1 MDYKFNYSLDKNDLI
16 NFELFK
22 IKSSKF
28 MSMIYITVLI
38 MLVMNTYYA
47 FSEKNYAYLL
57 IPALYIVAIG
67 IYLFYI
73 KKIRPDMRVKRCIK
87 ADVTYSE
94 PREVTISEKSI
105 EFKTLP
111 KNEGEPMLIGFYPYL
126 TLGAI
131 IETKEYIYFIATT
144 GTNIVPKSI
153 IPQEIKENVLKIIK
167 KNPNYLFFNKN

>member
-22 IKSSKF
+22 LKSSKF
-28 MSMIYITVLI
+28 ENSKLKSI
-38 MLVMNTYYA
+38 
-47 FSEKNYAYLL
+47 F
-57 IPALYIVAIG
+57 PPIVAIG
-67 IYLFYI
+67 IYLFYV
-73 KKIRPDMRVKRCIK
+73 KKIRPDIRVKRCIK

>member
-1 MDYKFNYSLDKNDLI
+1 
-16 NFELFK
+16 
-22 IKSSKF
+22 

-57 IPALYIVAIG
+57 IPAFYIVAIG

-73 KKIRPDMRVKRCIK
+73 KKIRPDKRVKRCIK

-105 EFKTLP
+105 EFKTCL
-111 KNEGEPMLIGFYPYL
+111 KMKASRCLSVFTLI
-126 TLGAI
+126 
-131 IETKEYIYFIATT
+131 
-144 GTNIVPKSI
+144 
-153 IPQEIKENVLKIIK
+153 
-167 KNPNYLFFNKN
+167 

>member
-22 IKSSKF
+22 LKSSKF

-67 IYLFYI
+67 IYLFYV
-73 KKIRPDMRVKRCIK
+73 KKIRPDIRVKRCIK

-94 PREVTISEKSI
+94 PREVTISEKS
-105 EFKTLP
+105 LS
-111 KNEGEPMLIGFYPYL
+111 LIH
-126 TLGAI
+126 I
-131 IETKEYIYFIATT
+131 
-144 GTNIVPKSI
+144 
-153 IPQEIKENVLKIIK
+153 
-167 KNPNYLFFNKN
+167 

>member
-22 IKSSKF
+22 LKSSKF

-67 IYLFYI
+67 IYLFYV
-73 KKIRPDMRVKRCIK
+73 KKIRPDIRVKRCIK
-87 ADVTYSE
+87 ADVY
-94 PREVTISEKSI
+94 R
-105 EFKTLP
+105 FLP
-111 KNEGEPMLIGFYPYL
+111 LFDSRRNNRNKGI
-126 TLGAI
+126 
-131 IETKEYIYFIATT
+131 
-144 GTNIVPKSI
+144 
-153 IPQEIKENVLKIIK
+153 
-167 KNPNYLFFNKN
+167 YLFYCDNGYKHCAKINYSARNKRKCIKNY

>member
-22 IKSSKF
+22 LKSSKF

-47 FSEKNYAYLL
+47 FSEKNYAYLF

-67 IYLFYI
+67 IYLFYV
-73 KKIRPDMRVKRCIK
+73 KKIRPDIRVKRCIK

-105 EFKTLP
+105 EFKKT
-111 KNEGEPMLIGFYPYL
+111 
-126 TLGAI
+126 
-131 IETKEYIYFIATT
+131 
-144 GTNIVPKSI
+144 VD
-153 IPQEIKENVLKIIK
+153 
-167 KNPNYLFFNKN
+167 

>member
-22 IKSSKF
+22 LKSSKF

-67 IYLFYI
+67 IYLFYV
-73 KKIRPDMRVKRCIK
+73 KKIRPDIRVKRCIK

-105 EFKTLP
+105 EFKTL
-111 KNEGEPMLIGFYPYL
+111 LIGFYPYL

-131 IETKEYIYFIATT
+131 IETKEYLYFIATT

>member
-1 MDYKFNYSLDKNDLI
+1 
-16 NFELFK
+16 
-22 IKSSKF
+22 
-28 MSMIYITVLI
+28 
-38 MLVMNTYYA
+38 
-47 FSEKNYAYLL
+47 
-57 IPALYIVAIG
+57 
-67 IYLFYI
+67 
-73 KKIRPDMRVKRCIK
+73 
-87 ADVTYSE
+87 
-94 PREVTISEKSI
+94 
-105 EFKTLP
+105 LP

>member
-22 IKSSKF
+22 LKSSKF

-47 FSEKNYAYLL
+47 FIEKNYAYLL

-73 KKIRPDMRVKRCIK
+73 
-87 ADVTYSE
+87 
-94 PREVTISEKSI
+94 
-105 EFKTLP
+105 
-111 KNEGEPMLIGFYPYL
+111 
-126 TLGAI
+126 
-131 IETKEYIYFIATT
+131 
-144 GTNIVPKSI
+144 
-153 IPQEIKENVLKIIK
+153 
-167 KNPNYLFFNKN
+167 NKGQALY

>member
-22 IKSSKF
+22 LKSSKF

-67 IYLFYI
+67 IYLFYV
-73 KKIRPDMRVKRCIK
+73 KKIRPDIRVK
-87 ADVTYSE
+87 
-94 PREVTISEKSI
+94 
-105 EFKTLP
+105 FKTLP

>member
-22 IKSSKF
+22 LKSSKF

-38 MLVMNTYYA
+38 VLVMNTYYA

-57 IPALYIVAIG
+57 IPALYMVAIG
-67 IYLFYI
+67 IYLFYV
-73 KKIRPDMRVKRCIK
+73 KKIRPDIRVKRCIK

-111 KNEGEPMLIGFYPYL
+111 KNEGEPMFIGFYPYL

-131 IETKEYIYFIATT
+131 IETKEYIYLTT
-144 GTNIVPKSI
+144 KFVEIVEKVPPTQS
-153 IPQEIKENVLKIIK
+153 QNNNY
-167 KNPNYLFFNKN
+167 NPTILLSKVMRSNQ

>member
-1 MDYKFNYSLDKNDLI
+1 MDYKFNYSLDKKDLI

-22 IKSSKF
+22 LKRSKF
-28 MSMIYITVLI
+28 MNMIYITVLI
-38 MLVMNTYYA
+38 VLVINTYYA

-73 KKIRPDMRVKRCIK
+73 KKIRPDIRVKRCIK

-94 PREVTISEKSI
+94 LREVTISEKCV

-111 KNEGEPMLIGFYPYL
+111 KNDSEPMIIGFYPYL

-131 IETKEYIYFIATT
+131 IETKEYLYFIATT
-144 GTNIVPKSI
+144 GTNIVPKSV
-153 IPQEIKENVLKIIK
+153 IPLEIRENVLKIIK
-167 KNPNYLFFNKN
+167 KNRNYLFLNKD